1 MLGCFPL
8 RINRS
13 DMSTEIIGVTK
24 PVCPTC
30 GSENANGYEGIEYGD
45 EVSFEP
51 MECDDCGTTFDCLWI
66 RAGID
71 DVKPKTEKV

>member
-8 RINRS
+8 RSNRS
-13 DMSTEIIGVTK
+13 DMSTGIIAAPK

-51 MECDDCGTTFDCLWI
+51 MECDDCGTTFHCLWI
-66 RAGID
+66 RPGID